1 MITKG
6 SQTEL
11 TATSSPADAASVLYI
26 HFVHSQ
32 WAMYRE
38 ASPTEP
44 ARNHEQVCPKWVGCE
59 SGTHETS
66 GIKDALFGEEV

>member
-11 TATSSPADAASVLYI
+11 AATSSPADAASVLYI

-32 WAMYRE
+32 WAVYRE

-44 ARNHEQVCPKWVGCE
+44 ARNYGQICLKMG
-59 SGTHETS
+59 G
-66 GIKDALFGEEV
+66 L